1 MNYPDKAQC
10 SGSASALAQRI
21 GRFEIGK
28 NLQFSTPIL
37 INNFRKIMVLPI
49 KRNVLVWD

>member
-21 GRFEIGK
+21 GRYEIGK
-28 NLQFSTPIL
+28 NLQFSTLIL
-37 INNFRKIMVLPI
+37 INNFRKIGNSFTQD
-49 KRNVLVWD
+49 KTECFG